1 MDKAQEKESIYC
13 CGESNTDTPDIQL
26 VELSFII
33 MYAKIYLYLLSKNIN
48 NNELSELAKDVF
60 ETESCC
66 FGLTS

>member
-1 MDKAQEKESIYC
+1 MDKVQGQKSIYC

-26 VELSFII
+26 VDLSFII
-33 MYAKIYLYLLSKNIN
+33 IYAKIYLYLLSKNIN

-60 ETESCC
+60 ETESC